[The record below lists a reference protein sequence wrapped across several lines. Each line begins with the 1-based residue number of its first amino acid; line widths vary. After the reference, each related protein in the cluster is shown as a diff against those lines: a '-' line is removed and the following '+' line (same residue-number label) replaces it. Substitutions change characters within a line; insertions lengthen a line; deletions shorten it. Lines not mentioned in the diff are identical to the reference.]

1 MNLHHIHYAI
11 EIARYGSFNKAAAN
25 LFVSQP
31 SLSRAIGALERELG
45 FELFVRLPNGV
56 LPTHQGQEFLRR
68 AKNLNEQYMIL
79 QEQYAVG
86 GQFPVTQLSLVAC
99 RCVIVELVLVNLY
112 NRYRDQEYLNLC
124 VCEERIEK
132 IIDHV
137 YDGLYAMGLIIVSK
151 ENQEILREKCQ
162 HLGIAWISLG
172 SFSIYAQVGMEH
184 PLAGRDSVSF
194 DELEPY
200 PRAAMVQDEIE
211 PTPYGSHVHGYNPS
225 ILKRRIVIND
235 KSTMYALLTNTD
247 AYYIGLDLSRVRGGN
262 RNVRYIPIR
271 DWDNSYT
278 LALLHLQRHTLTPI
292 EKEMMEDIKRMV
304 STCK

>member
-25 LFVSQP
+25 LFISQP
-31 SLSRAIGALERELG
+31 SLSRAIRALERELG

-68 AKNLNEQYMIL
+68 AKNLNEQYMIF

-86 GQFPVTQLSLVAC
+86 GQFPVTQLSLAAC
-99 RCVIVELVLVNLY
+99 RCVIVELALVNLY

-124 VCEERIEK
+124 VCEERVEK
-132 IIDHV
+132 VIDHV

-151 ENQEILREKCQ
+151 ENQDILWEKCR
-162 HLGIAWISLG
+162 HLGISWMTLG

-184 PLAGRDSVSF
+184 PLAGKGSVCF

-211 PTPYGSHVHGYNPS
+211 LTPYGSHVHGYNPAL
-225 ILKRRIVIND
+225 LKRRIVIND
-235 KSTMYALLTNTD
+235 KSTMYALLTNTN
-247 AYYIGLDLSRVRGGN
+247 AYYMGLNLSHVRGGN
-262 RNVRYIPIR
+262 RDVCYIPIR
-271 DWDNSYT
+271 DLDNSYT
-278 LALLHLQRHTLTPI
+278 LAILHLQRHTLTPI
-292 EKEMMEDIKRMV
+292 EKEMMEDMQRIILA
-304 STCK
+304 CK

>member
-31 SLSRAIGALERELG
+31 SLSRAIRVLERELG

-56 LPTHQGQEFLRR
+56 VPTHQGQEFLRR
-68 AKNLNEQYMIL
+68 AKNLNEQYML
-79 QEQYAVG
+79 FQEQYMVG
-86 GQFPVTQLSLVAC
+86 GQFPAAQLSLAAC
-99 RCVIVELVLVNLY
+99 RCVIVELMLVNLY

-151 ENQEILREKCQ
+151 ENQDILRGRCQ
-162 HLGIAWISLG
+162 HLGIHWEPLG
-172 SFSIYAQVGMEH
+172 SFSIYAQVGAEH
-184 PLAGRDSVSF
+184 PLAERESVCFS
-194 DELEPY
+194 DLEPY
-200 PRAAMVQDEIE
+200 PRAAMAQDEIE
-211 PTPYGSHVHGYNPS
+211 PTLYGSHVHGYNPA
-225 ILKRRIVIND
+225 IVKRRIVIND

-247 AYYIGLDLSRVRGGN
+247 AYYVGLDLTRVRGGN
-262 RNVRYIPIR
+262 RNVRYVPIR
-271 DWDNSYT
+271 DMDNSYT
-278 LALLHLQRHTLTPI
+278 LALLHLQRHTITPI
-292 EKEMMEDIKRMV
+292 EREMAEELRELV
-304 STCK
+304 SACK